1 MALKETACKQHF
13 DCYRSGTYYR
23 YSYLGIRC
31 YFPVW
36 FVQIHPEII
45 TVHAMLLEN
54 KFFPF
59 YSVSAVALLNSGI
72 LLPAALSLGY
82 GFLTIRKDEQA
93 VVDFIVYAFRFFI
106 SGQQYYEWR
115 EP

>member
-1 MALKETACKQHF
+1 MKTYLYPQNLKAKANLWLWSLRDFLILC
-13 DCYRSGTYYR
+13 
-23 YSYLGIRC
+23 IA
-31 YFPVW
+31 
-36 FVQIHPEII
+36 I
-45 TVHAMLLEN
+45 LL
-54 KFFPF
+54 
-59 YSVSAVALLNSGI
+59 SAVALLNSGI
-72 LLPAALSLGY
+72 LLPGALSLGY

>member
-1 MALKETACKQHF
+1 M
-13 DCYRSGTYYR
+13 R
-23 YSYLGIRC
+23 SYLYPQNLKAKANLWLWSLRD
-31 YFPVW
+31 
-36 FVQIHPEII
+36 FVILSIAI
-45 TVHAMLLEN
+45 LL
-54 KFFPF
+54 
-59 YSVSAVALLNSGI
+59 SAVALLNSGI

-93 VVDFIVYAFRFFI
+93 VVDFIVYAFCFFI

>member
-1 MALKETACKQHF
+1 MKTYLYPQNLKARANLWLWSPR
-13 DCYRSGTYYR
+13 D
-23 YSYLGIRC
+23 
-31 YFPVW
+31 
-36 FVQIHPEII
+36 FVILSIAI
-45 TVHAMLLEN
+45 LL
-54 KFFPF
+54 
-59 YSVSAVALLNSGI
+59 SAVALLNSGT

>member
-1 MALKETACKQHF
+1 MKTYLYPQNLKAKAN
-13 DCYRSGTYYR
+13 
-23 YSYLGIRC
+23 L
-31 YFPVW
+31 W
-36 FVQIHPEII
+36 FWSLRDFLILCIAI
-45 TVHAMLLEN
+45 LL
-54 KFFPF
+54 
-59 YSVSAVALLNSGI
+59 SAVALLNSGI